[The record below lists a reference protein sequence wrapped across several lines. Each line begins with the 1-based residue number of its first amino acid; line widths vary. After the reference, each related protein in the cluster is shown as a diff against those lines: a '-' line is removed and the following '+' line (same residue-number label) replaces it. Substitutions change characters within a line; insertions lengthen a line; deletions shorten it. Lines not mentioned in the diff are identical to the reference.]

1 MDFNL
6 TEEQLMIQRMAK
18 EFAEQEIE
26 PIAVEI
32 DQNGRLPDDMIK
44 KMGKVGLLGM
54 TVPQKYGGTEAGVLA
69 SILALE
75 QVAYTGTGAWW
86 IVGFHSSIPE
96 SIVHFGSEEIKQKYL
111 PPLCDG
117 SAYASIQFTEP
128 DTGSDPRMLVTT
140 AIPDGDEY
148 VINGVKRFSTFGARD
163 GYATFYAK
171 DDEGKCTCFVIQ
183 KNVAG
188 YKAEKIWELM
198 GGGGMEAADV
208 YLENMRVPK
217 DNMLGEKGN
226 GFNVLLH
233 WIASEKLEQCGVNT
247 GISQAALDES
257 VKYVKERMA
266 SRDRPMSALQG
277 IQWTLADMQVKIEAM
292 RWLSYRTA
300 FLEDQQDPDWIRQ
313 TAVAK
318 LFVIPNSLDVV
329 RAAVELHG
337 GYGYSK
343 EFKVERLYRAAIG
356 SAVIATNLAINKSI
370 VGASLVR

>member
-6 TEEQLMIQRMAK
+6 TEEQLMIQRMAR

-32 DQNGRLPDDMIK
+32 DQKAMVPDDMIE
-44 KMGKVGLLGM
+44 KMAKVGLLGM
-54 TVPQKYGGTEAGVLA
+54 TVPQKYGGTEVGFLGC
-69 SILALE
+69 ILALE
-75 QVAYTGTGAWW
+75 QLAYPGTGAWW
-86 IVGFHSSIPE
+86 IAGFNNSIPE
-96 SIVHFGSEEIKQKYL
+96 CIAHFGSEEIKQKYL
-111 PPLCDG
+111 RPFCDG
-117 SAYASIQFTEP
+117 TAYASIQFTEP
-128 DTGSDPRMLVTT
+128 DTGSDPRMLITT
-140 AIPDGDEY
+140 AMPDGDDY

-171 DDEGKCTCFVIQ
+171 DDDGKCTCFVIQ
-183 KNVAG
+183 KNVEG
-188 YKAEKIWELM
+188 YKAEKMWELM
-198 GGGGMEAADV
+198 GGGGMESVDV

-217 DNMLGEKGN
+217 ENILSEKGS

-233 WIASEKLEQCGVNT
+233 WIASEKLEQCAVNT

-257 VKYVKERMA
+257 IKYSKERMLKE
-266 SRDRPMSALQG
+266 RPMSALQG
-277 IQWTLADMQVKIEAM
+277 IQWELADMQVKIEAM

-300 FLEDQQDPDWIRQ
+300 FLVDQQDPDWTRQ
-313 TAVAK
+313 AAIAK

-329 RAAVELHG
+329 RAAVEIHG